1 MKLLKRLMTLALTV
15 FMVTALAACSSGT
28 SKKVDPAVGYWT
40 LVDMIDEDGQ
50 SGKDDVD
57 LLAQLGMFVTLE
69 ITEDGKAVLDMFG
82 EQTELNYAD
91 GKMTLNDET
100 IDITV
105 DGDTLTMAENGQ
117 SLIFERTEK
126 PAE

>member
-1 MKLLKRLMTLALTV
+1 
-15 FMVTALAACSSGT
+15 
-28 SKKVDPAVGYWT
+28 
-40 LVDMIDEDGQ
+40 
-50 SGKDDVD
+50 
-57 LLAQLGMFVTLE
+57 MFVTLE

-91 GKMTLNDET
+91 GKMTLGEEK

>member
-15 FMVTALAACSSGT
+15 FMVTALAACSS
-28 SKKVDPAVGYWT
+28 KPKVDPAVGYWT
-40 LVDMIDEDGQ
+40 LVDMLDEDGQ

-91 GKMTLNDET
+91 GKMTLGEEK